1 MTRTPS
7 LLASTNGT
15 ALWYLTRAS
24 GVVALVLLTG
34 TVVVGVVASVG
45 WTRER
50 WPRFLSQHVHRNLS
64 LLCLGFVGVHVIT
77 TVGDGYVPIGLA
89 DAFVPFRSP
98 YRPLWVG
105 LGAVTLDLMIAV
117 LVTSV
122 LRHRIGYR
130 SWRFVHWIAYACWP
144 IAVLHGLGTGSD
156 ASLGP
161 VLAVDALCTLAVLA
175 VVTWRLVTGKHFG
188 SAPQLAAAALALVVV
203 LAIAVVA
210 ALGPLRPG
218 WSHRSGTSSALLA
231 QIGRK
236 ASGTSTGTTG
246 SSATVPTTTMGT
258 ATPGGSVPSGP
269 GPSAPFT
276 LAATG
281 TQSTDSLGSGRVR
294 ITFSL
299 HLDDAAATPLT
310 VVLQGAAV
318 PGGGVSLTEGT
329 VRLGT
334 GQGTVTALD
343 GNRLVAVVSGEDP
356 IGLTVTLRIDQ
367 ANGTLSATVVG
378 IPAGG
383 R

>member
-117 LVTSV
+117 LVTSA

-175 VVTWRLVTGKHFG
+175 VVAWRLVTGKHFG
-188 SAPQLAAAALALVVV
+188 SAPRLAAAALALVVV

-246 SSATVPTTTMGT
+246 SSATVPTTTMGA